1 MNYPKPQIG
10 TYFAECCLL
19 DLQRIE
25 SQADLDVVQSRLE
38 AADEYGPLMVFASV
52 AEAVACLAGDGLTP
66 EEAAQRSRLGW
77 PGAAEP

>member
-1 MNYPKPQIG
+1 MRGIPFPLS
-10 TYFAECCLL
+10 A
-19 DLQRIE
+19 
-25 SQADLDVVQSRLE
+25 